1 VLGRGH
7 ALSGAVAG
15 IALGSLVLHEPAG
28 SLAMPCRLT
37 AAFVTCGFLIRSNP
51 ETHSEPR

>member
-1 VLGRGH
+1 MPGRSH

-28 SLAMPCRLT
+28 SLAMLRGLSP
-37 AAFVTCGFLIRSNP
+37 AA
-51 ETHSEPR
+51 PRYGGTPGLRHVR